1 MTYSPRIIRIT
12 TVPISLHLLLRGQMK
27 FMKENG
33 YDVIMISSP
42 GPEAEDVERNES
54 CEMIT
59 LPMKRTVSI
68 GSDIVSLIR
77 LYKIFR
83 VLKPDIVH
91 SHTPKAGLLGMLAAK
106 MAGVPVRLHTVAG
119 IPWTE
124 SSFLMR
130 IIYKNIE
137 RITAWSSHRL
147 YANSAGMLQFLRFEN
162 ITFDPAKIKL
172 LGQGSSNGID
182 CNYFNKK
189 NVDPEEINYLR
200 EKSKIGPEAKIWIF
214 IGRIVKEKGICELV
228 NAFIQFQ
235 QFYPNDQ
242 LWLVGDEEG
251 SRDPLSKDTITK
263 IKSNEKILQ
272 WGHQHDIR
280 PFLSA
285 AYALVFPSYRE
296 GFPNVPM
303 QAGAMGCPLIL
314 SDIKGCNEIVDHDKN
329 GLLIKPKDVQSIVS
343 AMTYLR
349 RNPKLCEQFAEKSQE
364 LIADKFKQ
372 DVIWQLLLTEYN
384 DFLELQTDVLQKK
397 MA

>member
-1 MTYSPRIIRIT
+1 MNKSHRVIRIT
-12 TVPISLHLLLRGQMK
+12 TVPLSLHKLINGQMK
-27 FMKENG
+27 FMREKG
-33 YDVIMISSP
+33 FDVIMVSSA
-42 GPEAEDVERNES
+42 GPESAIVQQSES
-54 CEMIT
+54 CPLIT
-59 LPMKRTVSI
+59 INMTRSI
-68 GSDIVSLIR
+68 TPLQDIVAVFR
-77 LYKIFR
+77 LWWTFINLR
-83 VLKPDIVH
+83 PTIVH
-91 SHTPKAGLLGMLAAK
+91 THTPKAGLLGMLAAK

-124 SSFLMR
+124 SGFLMR
-130 IIYKNIE
+130 IIYKNVE

-242 LWLVGDEEG
+242 LWLVGDQEG

-314 SDIKGCNEIVDHDKN
+314 SDIKGCNEIVEHDKN